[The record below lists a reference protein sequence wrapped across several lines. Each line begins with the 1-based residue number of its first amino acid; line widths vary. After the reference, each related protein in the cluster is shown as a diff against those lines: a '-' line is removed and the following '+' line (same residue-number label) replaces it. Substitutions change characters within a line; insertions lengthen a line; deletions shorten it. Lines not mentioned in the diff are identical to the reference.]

1 MPTSYVECP
10 DCGKRALSVATRC
23 PHCGFHFPP
32 RPIVR
37 PSPQPSFGASRG
49 LVAVGGALLT
59 LIIVALVVRHGRN
72 GAERT
77 AAAPSPPADSM
88 PAPASP
94 AAARPPA
101 KRSTPTKGSM
111 PAKAADRG
119 VAARGA
125 DSVPA
130 VDGAAASAPDSPA
143 VPPPADPG
151 IRRYAQTW
159 VNVRGERTRSAP
171 TVGML
176 NPGDAVTVDSLVRG
190 WYRVSVDGRTLGYVH
205 RSTLDVSRPE

>member
-1 MPTSYVECP
+1 VPTSYVECP
-10 DCGKRALSVATRC
+10 ECGKHALSVATRC

-37 PSPQPSFGASRG
+37 PSPQRSFGASRG

-59 LIIVALVVRHGRN
+59 LTIVALVVRHGRA
-72 GAERT
+72 GAART
-77 AAAPSPPADSM
+77 T
-88 PAPASP
+88 APASP
-94 AAARPPA
+94 AADSVPATAPPA
-101 KRSTPTKGSM
+101 PARSPARSSTPLKGSL

-119 VAARGA
+119 AAVRSA
-125 DSVPA
+125 DPAPA
-130 VDGAAASAPDSPA
+130 VAGAAASAPDSTPTPA
-143 VPPPADPG
+143 GPG

-159 VNVRGERTRSAP
+159 VNVRGDRTRSAP
-171 TVGML
+171 AVGIL

-205 RSTLDVSRPE
+205 RSALDVSRPE